1 MNLDNL
7 NEKTVFISGA
17 TGGIGR
23 AISKKFAQIGCNLFL
38 TSSCESELKELSNS
52 LMSRKVRVE
61 YHAANLNSK
70 DDIYSLID
78 ITRKKFKCID
88 ILINSAGVFPNLSLA
103 DTSDEDFLETIDV
116 NFRSIFLF
124 TRAFSKEMVFNRWGR
139 IVNIGSSSAYSGFK
153 ETSLYCAS
161 KHAVLGFSKSI
172 HEELK
177 EFNVR
182 TYCISPSST
191 KSKMGLKTKGQDYST
206 FLDPKEIAD
215 YVVFSISFDSNLVSN
230 EIFLKRMLIK

>member
-1 MNLDNL
+1 MSLKNLKGKN
-7 NEKTVFISGA
+7 VFITGA
-17 TGGIGR
+17 TGGIGK
-23 AISKKFAQIGCNLFL
+23 AIAFKLAEIGCNLFL
-38 TSSCESELKELSNS
+38 TSSNEKELKKLKSSLSKYNVQIEFIS
-52 LMSRKVRVE
+52 ADLKDIENVYKVINHIKKSSFKVE
-61 YHAANLNSK
+61 
-70 DDIYSLID
+70 
-78 ITRKKFKCID
+78 

-103 DTSDEDFLETIDV
+103 NSSDEIFLETIDV

-124 TRAFSKEMVFNRWGR
+124 TREFSKEMVENKWGR
-139 IVNIGSSSAYSGFK
+139 IVNIGSSSAYSGFQ

-177 EFNVR
+177 EHNVR

-191 KSKMGLKTKGQDYST
+191 KSKMGLQTKGQDYST
-206 FLDPKEIAD
+206 FIDPEDIAE
-215 YVVFSISFDSNLVSN
+215 YVVFAISFNSNIVSN